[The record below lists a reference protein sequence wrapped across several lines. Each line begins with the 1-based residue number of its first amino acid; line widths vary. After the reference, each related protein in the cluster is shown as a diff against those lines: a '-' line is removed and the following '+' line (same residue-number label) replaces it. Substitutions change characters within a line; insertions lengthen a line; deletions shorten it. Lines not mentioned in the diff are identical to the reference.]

1 MATNQSV
8 IDRTRLELGDQPATF
23 DVTVIGNGTATRYE
37 TGTYPLDGTTIVIT
51 IDGTAVTTAV
61 VEERTG
67 VVTFTSAPANNAVV
81 RFRGT
86 KYRYFGSVDLQK
98 FIDSSIEEH
107 VYHRTDEFGRA
118 MTLGNLPAVE
128 EYPLSLLAAC
138 KALMA
143 LATDSAFDID
153 ISAPDGVQIPRSER
167 YRQLLE
173 QYDARMAQYKDICSA
188 LNIGLWRI
196 EVFTLRRVSKMS
208 GRLIPV
214 YIEREIDN
222 NSPPVRANL
231 PTNTYGSTPIP
242 ASGGTF
248 DIVTKQGDVYT
259 ITLDFNIDITNYTV
273 RAQVRTFPENA
284 IIGAEFGVAVI
295 DAALGQVMLS
305 LSSAQTSVLP
315 VKGYWDVQ
323 LTNNLDATDVRTPLS
338 GNIFVSRQVTR

>member
-8 IDRTRLELGDQPATF
+8 IDRARLELGDQPATF
-23 DVTVIGNGTATRYE
+23 DVTVVGNGIATRYE
-37 TGTYPLDGTTIVIT
+37 TGTYP
-51 IDGTAVTTAV
+51 IDGTSINITVNGTPVTTVV

-67 VVTFTSAPANNAVV
+67 VVLFDTAPANNASV

-98 FIDSSIEEH
+98 FIDSSEEEH
-107 VYHRTDEFGRA
+107 IYHRTDDFGRA
-118 MTLGNLPAVE
+118 MTLANLPAVE
-128 EYPLSLLAAC
+128 EYPLSLLVTT
-138 KALMA
+138 KAIMA

-153 ISAPDGVQIPRSER
+153 IAAPDGVNIPRSER

-173 QYDARMAQYKDICSA
+173 QYDARMAQYKDICA
-188 LNIGLWRI
+188 AMNIGLWRI

-208 GRLIPV
+208 GRLVPV

-222 NSPPVRANL
+222 NSTPVRVNL

-242 ASGGTF
+242 TSGGLF
-248 DIVTKQGDVYT
+248 DILTKQGDVYT
-259 ITLDFNIDITNYTV
+259 MTLDFNIDITNYTV
-273 RAQVRTFPENA
+273 KAQCRTFPESA
-284 IIGAEFGVAVI
+284 VIGAEFGVAVI
-295 DAALGQVMLS
+295 DATLGTVMLS
-305 LSSAQTSVLP
+305 LSSAQTSILP

-338 GNIFVSRQVTR
+338 GNIFVERQVTR